1 MEFLEIQGVLRHLI
15 ILVHL
20 EDLFPL
26 EQIIIQCLDKE
37 LVYSVGKCNH
47 AMCYTFTKYFI
58 AFLKIYIYN
67 NNNKLTFYRLAPNQV
82 KNSGTVP
89 VHQQI
94 LALVSAPFGDSPL
107 LKNLL
112 PVSIKL

>member
-1 MEFLEIQGVLRHLI
+1 M
-15 ILVHL
+15 
-20 EDLFPL
+20 
-26 EQIIIQCLDKE
+26 
-37 LVYSVGKCNH
+37 Y
-47 AMCYTFTKYFI
+47 
-58 AFLKIYIYN
+58 
-67 NNNKLTFYRLAPNQV
+67 YRLAPNQV

-112 PVSIKL
+112 PVSIRL